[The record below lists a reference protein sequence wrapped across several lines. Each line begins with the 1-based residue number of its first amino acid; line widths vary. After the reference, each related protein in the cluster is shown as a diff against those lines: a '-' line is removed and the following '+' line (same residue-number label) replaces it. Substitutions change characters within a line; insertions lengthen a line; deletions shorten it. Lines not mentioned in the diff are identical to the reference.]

1 MKHMIYVSCFT
12 LFDEKFRKTSKLHLT
27 IVFFFY
33 LFNVSRET
41 FCGLVFL
48 WNLKS
53 IFSMFTNQKT
63 VIVQIT
69 KIVFSQN

>member
-48 WNLKS
+48 WNLISIKTACSQIGLIASRRLQKS
-53 IFSMFTNQKT
+53 LLRD
-63 VIVQIT
+63 
-69 KIVFSQN
+69 

>member
-1 MKHMIYVSCFT
+1 MLLIILINIILSEMKHMIYVSCFT

-48 WNLKS
+48 WNLISIKQHVHKS
-53 IFSMFTNQKT
+53 D
-63 VIVQIT
+63 
-69 KIVFSQN
+69 